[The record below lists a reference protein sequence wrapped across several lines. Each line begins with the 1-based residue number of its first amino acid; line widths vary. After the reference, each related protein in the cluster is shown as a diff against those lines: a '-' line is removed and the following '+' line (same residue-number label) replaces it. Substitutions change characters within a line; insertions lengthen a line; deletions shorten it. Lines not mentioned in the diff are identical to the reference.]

1 MTLHHAAFDDVF
13 HFSANQLH
21 GCNEEFVLI
30 TTHSNFSESALSRSI
45 ELAYARTDV
54 TYAMTLCSGD
64 VCDTT
69 KWLIENCSVE
79 VAKEMMTSLRL
90 PVTKYL
96 RHHRS
101 DNRSSVTW
109 FAIPHHW
116 PQRSVGRRPCLFN
129 RRLRARLWFTA
140 SWGHLWKV
148 AITSRA
154 VLDYWSRS
162 T

>member
-1 MTLHHAAFDDVF
+1 MHVSYNDVILIQCIIKSLQSQIFTGSMMTLHHAAFDDVF
-13 HFSANQLH
+13 PFSANQLH

-69 KWLIENCSVE
+69 KWLRKNCSVE

-101 DNRSSVTW
+101 DNRSS
-109 FAIPHHW
+109 
-116 PQRSVGRRPCLFN
+116 
-129 RRLRARLWFTA
+129 
-140 SWGHLWKV
+140 
-148 AITSRA
+148 IT
-154 VLDYWSRS
+154 
-162 T
+162 